1 MDDTSMKKT
10 IGRYGSSQAQAETEP
25 LSHSQIKQWIKEELR
40 RRIWEEMDSAMN
52 DYIGNYDYAP
62 GDWHRVLNQSELYL
76 MDATNRFVM
85 LSRGNMKTTKIKEV
99 DCNGD

>member
-1 MDDTSMKKT
+1 MD
-10 IGRYGSSQAQAETEP
+10 
-25 LSHSQIKQWIKEELR
+25 L
-40 RRIWEEMDSAMN
+40 AMT
-52 DYIGNYDYAP
+52 DYIGAYDYSP

-99 DCNGD
+99 DTNEL